1 MKNPLAKL
9 SKKELLQLLNRTLHD
24 VVASQYFGEEH
35 KHRAHLWDIM
45 NRIDQK
51 VTKVFDKNPT
61 KAFDITAKRAGCY
74 EK

>member
-1 MKNPLAKL
+1 MKNPLKNL
-9 SKKELLQLLNRTLHD
+9 PKKELLRLLNETLHS
-24 VVASQYFGEEH
+24 VVASQYFGESH

-45 NRIDQK
+45 NRIDRK

-61 KAFDITAKRAGCY
+61 KAFNITAKRAGCY